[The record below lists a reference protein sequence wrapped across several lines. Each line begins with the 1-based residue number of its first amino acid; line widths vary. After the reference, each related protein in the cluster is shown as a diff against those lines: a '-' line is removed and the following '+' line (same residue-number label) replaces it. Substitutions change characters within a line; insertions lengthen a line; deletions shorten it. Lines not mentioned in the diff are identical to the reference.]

1 MISPGKPS
9 VTSVSSSVAAEQEE
23 TQLSTGDQSATA
35 ASAADSVSVDRPS
48 PIRRMLHALQIM
60 AVVCMLV
67 SAVHNWGLALY
78 DDPADAEKHWL
89 IGDLHFIQSV
99 LVSILWLLRG
109 HSRSARSRL
118 VLSVLAV
125 LALMPLFMIGR
136 ISDAGFMI
144 PALLVA
150 FALVVLDGG
159 LRVVFVLLVLD
170 SLVGIGLH
178 LSANPNPTGLLIGL
192 SNTLPVLVLLLIGVV
207 LGAALAAY
215 EQGRRSDERTIA
227 ERDHALS
234 RLETAMERL
243 RRSAQTE
250 KELMLADER
259 ARSARDLHDG
269 LGHRLTLISMS
280 LDYARR
286 MRSRDEAAAWAEV
299 DTAAQTSADALT
311 EMRTWVRALSPVRD
325 RAATGTAAIDAI
337 ADSFRGTGLSVT
349 LQRNGPEPALG
360 EDATLL
366 LYRAVQEG
374 LTNALRHGRA
384 RHVQMRVETTAEEVH
399 FTLLNDLDDA
409 SRTRTPVGPLDP
421 GFGLRGLA
429 ERAEALGGSAGA
441 IRDGDEVQL
450 TVTVPHRTE
459 EMR

>member
-1 MISPGKPS
+1 M
-9 VTSVSSSVAAEQEE
+9 TSTGEPAAPAASSSVVVQQTG
-23 TQLSTGDQSATA
+23 TQPPVGDRSATA
-35 ASAADSVSVDRPS
+35 APAADSVSVNRPL
-48 PIRRMLHALQIM
+48 PIRRMLRALQIM
-60 AVVCMLV
+60 AVVCMLI
-67 SAVHNWGLALY
+67 SAVQNWSLALSA
-78 DDPADAEKHWL
+78 DPAAAEMYWL
-89 IGDLHFIQSV
+89 IGDQHFIQSV
-99 LVSILWLLRG
+99 LVAVLWLLRG
-109 HSRSARSRL
+109 SFRSARSRL
-118 VLSVLAV
+118 IISVLAV
-125 LALMPLFMIGR
+125 LALTPLLMVGR

-159 LRVVFVLLVLD
+159 LRVVIVLLVLD
-170 SLVGIGLH
+170 CLIGIGLH
-178 LSANPNPTGLLIGL
+178 LSVNPSPIGLLVGL
-192 SNTLPVLVLLLIGVV
+192 TNTLPVLVLLLIGVV

-286 MRSRDEAAAWAEV
+286 MRSRDETAAWAEV

-311 EMRTWVRALSPVRD
+311 EMPTWVRALSPVRD

-337 ADSFRGTGLSVT
+337 ADSFRGTGLDVT
-349 LQRNGPEPALG
+349 LQRSGPEPELG
-360 EDATLL
+360 EEAALL

-399 FTLLNDLDDA
+399 LTLRNDLDDA
-409 SRTRTPVGPLDP
+409 ARARTPAGPLNP

-429 ERAEALGGSAGA
+429 ERAETLGGSAGA
-441 IRDGDEVQL
+441 CRDGDEVQL